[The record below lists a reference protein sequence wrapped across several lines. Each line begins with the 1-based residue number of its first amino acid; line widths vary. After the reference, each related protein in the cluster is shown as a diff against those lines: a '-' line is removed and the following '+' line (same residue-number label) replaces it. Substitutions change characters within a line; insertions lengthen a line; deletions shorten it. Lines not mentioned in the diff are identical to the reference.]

1 MDKLLKAKEEII
13 AEIDAIRSVSVAD
26 RVAARVAELAEK
38 LTAEY
43 EANDASQ
50 LAELEIG
57 LKFID
62 RAIARAEQ
70 AEEPAAV
77 EIVAEIPVVAEVA
90 AEEVA
95 EVKAE

>member
-13 AEIDAIRSVSVAD
+13 AEIEAIKSVPIAD
-26 RVAARVAELAEK
+26 RVAEKVAEYEAQ
-38 LTAEY
+38 LTAEF

-57 LKFID
+57 LKFIE
-62 RAIARAEQ
+62 RAISRAE
-70 AEEPAAV
+70 
-77 EIVAEIPVVAEVA
+77 AEIPEAVEEEVAPEEVA

-95 EVKAE
+95 AVKAE

>member
-57 LKFID
+57 LKFIE

-95 EVKAE
+95 EVKA

>member
-13 AEIDAIRSVSVAD
+13 AEIDAVKSVPVAD
-26 RVAARVAELAEK
+26 LVAEKVAEYAEQ

-43 EANDASQ
+43 EANNANQ

-57 LKFID
+57 LKYIE

-70 AEEPAAV
+70 EKAETPAV
-77 EIVAEIPVVAEVA
+77 EEIA

-95 EVKAE
+95 EVTAE

>member
-13 AEIDAIRSVSVAD
+13 AEIDAVKSVP
-26 RVAARVAELAEK
+26 VAELVAEK
-38 LTAEY
+38 VAEYAEQLTAEY
-43 EANDASQ
+43 EANNANQ

-57 LKFID
+57 LKYIE

-70 AEEPAAV
+70 EK
-77 EIVAEIPVVAEVA
+77 AEIPAVEEVA

-95 EVKAE
+95 EVTAE

>member
-13 AEIDAIRSVSVAD
+13 SEIDAIKSVPVAD
-26 RVAARVAELAEK
+26 RVAEKVAEYAAQ

-43 EANDASQ
+43 EANNASQ

-57 LKFID
+57 LKFIE

-70 AEEPAAV
+70 EKAEMPE
-77 EIVAEIPVVAEVA
+77 EIEAEMPVVDEVA

>member
-13 AEIDAIRSVSVAD
+13 SEIDAVKSVPVAD
-26 RVAARVAELAEK
+26 LVAEKVAEYAAQ

-43 EANDASQ
+43 EANNASQ

-57 LKFID
+57 LKFIE

-70 AEEPAAV
+70 EQEK
-77 EIVAEIPVVAEVA
+77 AEIPVVDEVA

-95 EVKAE
+95 EVTAE

>member
-13 AEIDAIRSVSVAD
+13 AEIAAIKSVPIAD
-26 RVAARVAELAEK
+26 RVAEKVAEYEAQ
-38 LTAEY
+38 LTAEF

-62 RAIARAEQ
+62 RAIARAE
-70 AEEPAAV
+70 
-77 EIVAEIPVVAEVA
+77 AEIPEAVEEEVAPEEVA
-90 AEEVA
+90 A
-95 EVKAE
+95 VKSE

>member
-13 AEIDAIRSVSVAD
+13 SEIDAVKSVSVAEL
-26 RVAARVAELAEK
+26 VAEKVAEYAEQ

-43 EANDASQ
+43 EANNANQ

-57 LKFID
+57 LKYIE

-70 AEEPAAV
+70 EK
-77 EIVAEIPVVAEVA
+77 AEIPAVEEVA

-95 EVKAE
+95 EVTAE

>member
-13 AEIDAIRSVSVAD
+13 SEIDAVKSVPVAD
-26 RVAARVAELAEK
+26 LVAEKVAEYAAQ

-43 EANDASQ
+43 EAKNASQ

-57 LKFID
+57 LKFIE

-70 AEEPAAV
+70 EKAERPAV
-77 EIVAEIPVVAEVA
+77 EEVA

>member
-13 AEIDAIRSVSVAD
+13 TEIDAIKSVSIDEKVAKEVAEFEANI
-26 RVAARVAELAEK
+26 RVKIEEEVAA
-38 LTAEY
+38 
-43 EANDASQ
+43 Q

-70 AEEPAAV
+70 D
-77 EIVAEIPVVAEVA
+77 IPVAPPVEAEVVP
-90 AEEVA
+90 EETA

>member
-13 AEIDAIRSVSVAD
+13 SEIDAIKSVPVAD
-26 RVAARVAELAEK
+26 IVAEKVAEYAAQ
-38 LTAEY
+38 LTSEY
-43 EANDASQ
+43 EANNASQ

-57 LKFID
+57 LKFIE

-70 AEEPAAV
+70 EKAEMPAV
-77 EIVAEIPVVAEVA
+77 EEVA

-95 EVKAE
+95 EVTAE